1 MKNKILGLQPTALWT
16 NFANLSAVPRPSKK
30 EAKAIEFLKNF
41 GEKLNLETIVDEV
54 GNVIIKKPACVPNDQ
69 DFGRHARH
77 TGEYGHTVVLQ
88 GHMDMVPQKNADVK
102 HDFEKDG
109 IDMYIDG
116 DWVKAKGTT
125 LGADNGIG
133 VAAAMTI
140 LESNDILHPPIEA
153 LFTVDE
159 ETGMTGAQGLKG
171 GLLSGE
177 ILLNL
182 DSERDNELTIGCA
195 GGIDITS
202 KGTYDQEATQG
213 NLKGYKISISGLA
226 GGHSGIQIHLGRA
239 NANKLMNRLLFG
251 ATHNYGVRIASIDG
265 GSLRNAIPRES
276 FATIAVPDEHV
287 AEFEEYFSNLSE
299 IFKKEYSTT
308 DPELS
313 MVLEKIQ
320 SPKNI
325 VELDFQKRFLNA
337 IYACPNGIY
346 RLSPDMEDL
355 TQTSNNLARVILKDG
370 KYSTQ
375 CLARSAVETEKMD
388 IAQAI
393 QSTFT
398 LADIDAKLSG
408 GYPGWIPKPDAP
420 IVKLMSAIYFDMF
433 GEHAKVAA
441 GHGGLECGIIGKNYP
456 DMDMISFGPNI
467 TGPHSPDE
475 QVQIS
480 SVQKFWSFLLE
491 VLKQI

>member
-1 MKNKILGLQPTALWT
+1 MKNIRELNPTPLWN
-16 NFANLSAVPRPSKK
+16 NFVNLSAIPRLSKK
-30 EAKAIEFLKNF
+30 EAKAIKFLKNF
-41 GEKLNLETIVDEV
+41 GESLHFETFVDKV
-54 GNVIIKKPACVPNDQ
+54 GNVIIKKPAFKGMED
-69 DFGRHARH
+69 R
-77 TGEYGHTVVLQ
+77 TTIVLQ
-88 GHMDMVPQKNADVK
+88 GHMDMVPQKNADVD

-109 IDMYIDG
+109 IKMYIDG
-116 DWVKAKGTT
+116 DWVKTKGTT

-140 LESNDILHPPIEA
+140 LESTDIPHPPIEA

-159 ETGMTGAQGLKG
+159 ETGMTGALGLKS
-171 GLLSGE
+171 GLLSGK
-177 ILLNL
+177 ILFNL
-182 DSERDNELTIGCA
+182 DSEDDSELTIGCA

-202 KGTYDQEATQG
+202 NGTYHQETAQG
-213 NLKGYKISISGLA
+213 NLKGYKISITGLT

-251 ATHNYGVRIASIDG
+251 ATHDYHVRIASVDG

-276 FATIAVPDEHV
+276 FATIAVPDEHTKK
-287 AEFEEYFSNLSE
+287 FEKYFSNLSDV
-299 IFKKEYSTT
+299 FKKEYSTT

-313 MVLEKIQ
+313 MTLEKIQ
-320 SPKNI
+320 NPKNI
-325 VELDFQKRFLNA
+325 VEIDFQERILNA

-355 TQTSNNLARVILKDG
+355 TQTSNNLACVLIQDG
-370 KYSTQ
+370 KYSIQ
-375 CLARSAVETEKMD
+375 CLSRSAVETEKMD
-388 IAQAI
+388 IAQSI

-398 LADIDAKLSG
+398 LANIESKLST
-408 GYPGWIPKPDAP
+408 GYPGWIPKPDSP
-420 IVKLMSAIYFDMF
+420 IVKLLSDIYFEMF
-433 GEHAKVAA
+433 NEHAKVVA

-480 SVQKFWSFLLE
+480 SVHKFWSFLLE
-491 VLKQI
+491 ILKQI

>member
-1 MKNKILGLQPTALWT
+1 MKNKILGLLPTALWN

-41 GEKLNLETIVDEV
+41 GVKLKLETIVDEV
-54 GNVIIKKPACVPNDQ
+54 GNVIIKKPAFKGMENRTPII
-69 DFGRHARH
+69 
-77 TGEYGHTVVLQ
+77 LQ
-88 GHMDMVPQKNADVK
+88 GHIDMVPQKNADVE

-109 IDMYIDG
+109 IEMYIDG

-140 LESNDILHPPIEA
+140 LESTDILHPPIEA
-153 LFTVDE
+153 LFTIDE
-159 ETGMTGAQGLKG
+159 ETGMTGAQGLKD
-171 GLLSGE
+171 GLLSGK

-182 DSERDNELTIGCA
+182 DSEDDDELTIGCA

-202 KGTYDQEATQG
+202 NGTYNQETTQG

-239 NANKLMNRLLFG
+239 NANKLMNRMLFR
-251 ATHNYGVRIASIDG
+251 TTYDYGVRISSIDG
-265 GSLRNAIPRES
+265 GGIRNAIPRES
-276 FATIAVPDEHV
+276 FATIAVPDEKV
-287 AEFEEYFSNLSE
+287 KEFVEYFSNLLE

-313 MVLEKIQ
+313 MVMEEIQ
-320 SPKNI
+320 SPKEF

-355 TQTSNNLARVILKDG
+355 TQTSNNLARVIVKDG
-370 KYSTQ
+370 EYSTQ
-375 CLARSAVETEKMD
+375 CFARSAIETEKMD

-398 LADIDAKLSG
+398 LANINTKLSG
-408 GYPGWIPKPDAP
+408 GYPGWIPKPETP
-420 IVKLMSAIYFDMF
+420 IVKLMSDIYFDMF
-433 GEHAKVAA
+433 AEHAKVAA

>member
-1 MKNKILGLQPTALWT
+1 MKNIKELQPKAIWN

-41 GEKLNLETIVDEV
+41 GEKLNLETIIDTV
-54 GNVIIKKPACVPNDQ
+54 GNVIIKKPAYK
-69 DFGRHARH
+69 GMEEH
-77 TGEYGHTVVLQ
+77 TPIILQ
-88 GHMDMVPQKNADVK
+88 GHMDMVPQKNADVE
-102 HDFEKDG
+102 HDFETDG
-109 IDMYIDG
+109 IEIYVDG

-133 VAAAMTI
+133 VSAAMAI
-140 LESNDILHPPIEA
+140 LESTAIPHPPIEA

-171 GLLSGE
+171 GLLSGK

-182 DSERDNELTIGCA
+182 DSEEDNELTIGCA
-195 GGIDITS
+195 GGIDINS
-202 KGTYDQEATQG
+202 DGTYTQEDTQST
-213 NLKGYKISISGLA
+213 LKGYKISISGLV

-239 NANKLMNRLLFG
+239 NANKLMNRLLLG
-251 ATHNYGVRIASIDG
+251 ATHDYGVRISSVDG

-276 FATIAVPDEHV
+276 FATIAVPDEHCTK
-287 AEFEEYFSNLSE
+287 FEDYFSNLSD

-313 MVLEKIQ
+313 MVLEIIQ
-320 SPKNI
+320 TPRSV
-325 VELDFQKRFLNA
+325 VEIDFQERIINA

-355 TQTSNNLARVILKDG
+355 TQTSNNLARILIQDG
-370 KYSTQ
+370 RYSIQ

-398 LADIDAKLSG
+398 LAGIDTKLSG
-408 GYPGWIPKPDAP
+408 GYPGWIPNPNAP
-420 IVKLMSAIYFDMF
+420 IVKLMSDIYFDMF

-456 DMDMISFGPNI
+456 KTDMISFGPNI

-491 VLKQI
+491 ILKQI

>member
-1 MKNKILGLQPTALWT
+1 MKNIKELHPTALWH
-16 NFANLSAVPRPSKK
+16 NFVNLSTVPRPSKK
-30 EAKAIEFLKNF
+30 ENKAIEFLKNF
-41 GEKLNLETIVDEV
+41 GEALDLETIVDGV
-54 GNVIIKKPACVPNDQ
+54 GNVIIKKPAFKGMEGNTPI
-69 DFGRHARH
+69 
-77 TGEYGHTVVLQ
+77 VLQ
-88 GHMDMVPQKNADVK
+88 GHIDMVPQKNSDIE

-109 IDMYIDG
+109 IKMYIDG

-133 VAAAMTI
+133 ISAAMAI
-140 LESNDILHPPIEA
+140 LESNDIPHPPIEA

-159 ETGMTGAQGLKG
+159 ESGMTGAKGLKSG
-171 GLLSGE
+171 VLSGK

-182 DSERDNELTIGCA
+182 DSEEDDELTIGCA
-195 GGIDITS
+195 GGIDINS
-202 KGTYDQEATQG
+202 NGTYEQDTTQG
-213 NLKGYKISISGLA
+213 NFVGYKISIKGLV

-251 ATHNYGVRIASIDG
+251 ITNDYGVRIASING

-276 FATIAVPDEHV
+276 FAIIAMPDKHV
-287 AEFEEYFSNLSE
+287 KEFEKYFASLSA

-313 MVLEKIQ
+313 MIIEKIQ
-320 SPKNI
+320 IPKNI
-325 VELDFQKRFLNA
+325 VEKDFQERILNA

-355 TQTSNNLARVILKDG
+355 TQTSNNLACILIQDG
-370 KYSTQ
+370 KYSIQ
-375 CLARSAVETEKMD
+375 CLSRSAVETEKMD
-388 IAQAI
+388 IAQAV

-398 LADIDAKLSG
+398 LADIDTKLSS

-420 IVKLMSAIYFDMF
+420 IIKLMSDIYFDLF
-433 GEHAKVAA
+433 GEYAKVTA
-441 GHGGLECGIIGKNYP
+441 GHGGLECGIIGNNYP
-456 DMDMISFGPNI
+456 QMDMISFGPNI

-475 QVQIS
+475 KVQIS
-480 SVQKFWSFLLE
+480 SVQKFWTFLLE
-491 VLKQI
+491 ILNKI

>member
-1 MKNKILGLQPTALWT
+1 MKNIKELHPTPLWT
-16 NFANLSAVPRPSKK
+16 NFANLSAIPRLSKK
-30 EAKAIEFLKNF
+30 ETKAIKFLKNF
-41 GEKLNLETIVDEV
+41 GENLHFETIVDEV
-54 GNVIIKKPACVPNDQ
+54 GNVIIKKPAFKGMED
-69 DFGRHARH
+69 R
-77 TGEYGHTVVLQ
+77 TTIVLQ
-88 GHMDMVPQKNADVK
+88 GHIDMVPQKNADVD

-109 IDMYIDG
+109 IKMYIDG
-116 DWVKAKGTT
+116 DWVKANGTT

-140 LESNDILHPPIEA
+140 LESTDIPHPPVEA

-159 ETGMTGAQGLKG
+159 ETGMTGAQGLKS
-171 GLLSGE
+171 GLLSGK

-182 DSERDNELTIGCA
+182 DSEDDSELTIGCA

-202 KGTYDQEATQG
+202 NGTYDQETAQG
-213 NLKGYKISISGLA
+213 NLQGYKISLSGLT

-251 ATHNYGVRIASIDG
+251 ATHDYRVRIASVDG

-276 FATIAVPDEHV
+276 CATIAVPDKHTKK
-287 AEFEEYFSNLSE
+287 FEKYFSDLSDV
-299 IFKKEYSTT
+299 FKKEYSTT

-313 MVLEKIQ
+313 MTLEKIQ
-320 SPKNI
+320 NPKNI
-325 VELDFQKRFLNA
+325 VEIDFQERILNA

-355 TQTSNNLARVILKDG
+355 TQTSNNLACVLIKAG
-370 KYSTQ
+370 KYSIQ

-388 IAQAI
+388 IAQTI

-398 LADIDAKLSG
+398 LANIETKLSG

-420 IVKLMSAIYFDMF
+420 IVKLLSDIYFEMF
-433 GEHAKVAA
+433 NEHAKIAA

-467 TGPHSPDE
+467 IGPHSPDE

-480 SVQKFWSFLLE
+480 SVHKFWSFLLE
-491 VLKQI
+491 ILKQI

>member
-1 MKNKILGLQPTALWT
+1 MKSIKELQPQALWN
-16 NFANLSAVPRPSKK
+16 NFVNLSAVPRPSKK

-54 GNVIIKKPACVPNDQ
+54 GNVIIKKPACVPKDQ
-69 DFGRHARH
+69 DFGRQARH
-77 TGEYGHTVVLQ
+77 TSKNRTTIILQ
-88 GHMDMVPQKNADVK
+88 GHMDMVPQKNADVE
-102 HDFEKDG
+102 HNFEKDG
-109 IDMYIDG
+109 INMYIDG

-133 VAAAMTI
+133 VAAAMAI
-140 LESNDILHPPIEA
+140 LESTDIPHPPIEA

-159 ETGMTGAQGLKG
+159 ETGMTGAQGLKS

-182 DSERDNELTIGCA
+182 DSEEDSELTIGCA
-195 GGIDITS
+195 GGIDITAN
-202 KGTYDQEATQG
+202 GTYIQEATQG
-213 NLKGYKISISGLA
+213 DLTGYKISLKGLA

-251 ATHNYGVRIASIDG
+251 AAHDYGVRISSIEG

-276 FATIAVPDEHV
+276 IATITVPNKHV
-287 AEFEEYFSNLSE
+287 KAFEDYFSNLSE
-299 IFKKEYSTT
+299 TFKKEYATT
-308 DPELS
+308 DPDLD
-313 MVLEKIQ
+313 MVLKKIQ
-320 SPKNI
+320 SPKNV

-355 TQTSNNLARVILKDG
+355 TQTSNNLACVSIQDG
-370 KYSTQ
+370 KYSIQ
-375 CLARSAVETEKMD
+375 CLSRSAVETEKMD

-398 LADIDAKLSG
+398 LANIDTKLSG

-420 IVKLMSAIYFDMF
+420 IVKLMSDVYFDMF

-456 DMDMISFGPNI
+456 KTDMISFGPNI

>member
-1 MKNKILGLQPTALWT
+1 MKNKILGLLPTALWN
-16 NFANLSAVPRPSKK
+16 NFTNLSAVPRPSKNETK
-30 EAKAIEFLKNF
+30 VIEFLKNF
-41 GEKLNLETIVDEV
+41 GVKLKLETIVDEV
-54 GNVIIKKPACVPNDQ
+54 GNVIIKKPAFKGMEDRTPII
-69 DFGRHARH
+69 
-77 TGEYGHTVVLQ
+77 LQ
-88 GHMDMVPQKNADVK
+88 GHMDMVPQKNADVE

-140 LESNDILHPPIEA
+140 LESTDILHPPIEA
-153 LFTVDE
+153 LFTIDE

-171 GLLSGE
+171 GVLSGK

-182 DSERDNELTIGCA
+182 DSEDDNELTIGCA

-202 KGTYDQEATQG
+202 NGTYNQETTQG

-239 NANKLMNRLLFG
+239 NANKLMNRMLFR
-251 ATHNYGVRIASIDG
+251 ATYDYGVRISSIDG
-265 GSLRNAIPRES
+265 GGIRNAIPRES
-276 FATIAVPDEHV
+276 FATIAVPDEYV
-287 AEFEEYFSNLSE
+287 KEFVEYFSNLLE

-313 MVLEKIQ
+313 MVMEEIQ
-320 SPKNI
+320 SPKEF

-355 TQTSNNLARVILKDG
+355 TQTSNNLARVIVKDG
-370 KYSTQ
+370 EYSTQ
-375 CLARSAVETEKMD
+375 CLARSAIETEKMD

-398 LADIDAKLSG
+398 LANINTKLSG
-408 GYPGWIPKPDAP
+408 GYPGWIPKPEAS
-420 IVKLMSAIYFDMF
+420 IVKLMSDIYFDMF
-433 GEHAKVAA
+433 AEHAKVAA

>member
-1 MKNKILGLQPTALWT
+1 MTKIKNLKPQALWN
-16 NFANLSAVPRPSKK
+16 NFANLSTVPRPSKK
-30 EAKAIEFLKNF
+30 EEKAIQFIKEF
-41 GEKLNLETIVDEV
+41 GENLNLETIVDGV
-54 GNVIIKKPACVPNDQ
+54 GNVIIKKPAFKGMED
-69 DFGRHARH
+69 R
-77 TGEYGHTVVLQ
+77 TTIVLQ
-88 GHMDMVPQKNADVK
+88 GHMDMVPQKNTDVE

-109 IDMYIDG
+109 IKMYIDG

-133 VAAAMTI
+133 VAAAMAI
-140 LESNDILHPPIEA
+140 LESTDIPHPPIEA
-153 LFTVDE
+153 LFTIDE
-159 ETGMTGAQGLKG
+159 ETGMTGAQGLKD
-171 GLLSGE
+171 GLLSGG

-182 DSERDNELTIGCA
+182 DSEEDNELTIGCA

-202 KGTYDQEATQG
+202 NGTYHQESTQD
-213 NLKGYKISISGLA
+213 NLKGYKIIIKGLA

-239 NANKLMNRLLFG
+239 NANKLMNRLLFS
-251 ATHNYGVRIASIDG
+251 ATQDYGVRISSVDG

-287 AEFEEYFSNLSE
+287 KEFEKYFSNLSE

-313 MVLEKIQ
+313 MILEKIQ
-320 SPKNI
+320 SLKNI
-325 VELDFQKRFLNA
+325 VETDFQERILNA
-337 IYACPNGIY
+337 VYACPNGIY
-346 RLSPDMEDL
+346 RLSPDMDDL
-355 TQTSNNLARVILKDG
+355 TQTSNNLACVLIKDG
-370 KYSTQ
+370 KYSIQ
-375 CLARSAVETEKMD
+375 CLSRSAVETEKMD

-393 QSTFT
+393 QSTFK
-398 LADIDAKLSG
+398 LADIDTELSG
-408 GYPGWIPKPDAP
+408 GYPGWIPKPDTT

-456 DMDMISFGPNI
+456 YMDMISFGPNI

-480 SVQKFWSFLLE
+480 SVKKFWSFLLE

>member
-1 MKNKILGLQPTALWT
+1 MKTIKELHPTALWN
-16 NFANLSAVPRPSKK
+16 NFVNLSAIPRLSKK
-30 EAKAIEFLKNF
+30 EAKATKFLKNF
-41 GEKLNLETIVDEV
+41 GESLHFETIVDEI
-54 GNVIIKKPACVPNDQ
+54 GNVIIKKPAFKGMEDRV
-69 DFGRHARH
+69 
-77 TGEYGHTVVLQ
+77 TIVLQ
-88 GHMDMVPQKNADVK
+88 GHMDMVPQKNADVD

-109 IDMYIDG
+109 IKMYIDG
-116 DWVKAKGTT
+116 DWVKAQGTT

-140 LESNDILHPPIEA
+140 LESTDIPHPPIET

-159 ETGMTGAQGLKG
+159 ETGMTGAKGLKS
-171 GLLSGE
+171 GLLSGK
-177 ILLNL
+177 ILFNL
-182 DSERDNELTIGCA
+182 DSEDDSELTIGCA
-195 GGIDITS
+195 GGIDIIS
-202 KGTYDQEATQG
+202 NGTYDQETAQG
-213 NLKGYKISISGLA
+213 NLKGYKISIKGLA

-251 ATHNYGVRIASIDG
+251 TTHDYHIRIVSVAG

-276 FATIAVPDEHV
+276 FATIAVPDEHTKK
-287 AEFEEYFSNLSE
+287 FEKYFSNLSDV
-299 IFKKEYSTT
+299 FKKEYSTT

-313 MVLEKIQ
+313 MTLEKIQ
-320 SPKNI
+320 NPKYI
-325 VELDFQKRFLNA
+325 VDIDFQERILNA

-346 RLSPDMEDL
+346 RLSPDMENL
-355 TQTSNNLARVILKDG
+355 TQTSNNLACVLIQDG
-370 KYSTQ
+370 KYSIQ

-388 IAQAI
+388 IAQTI

-398 LADIDAKLSG
+398 LANIETKLSG

-420 IVKLMSAIYFDMF
+420 IVKLMNDIYFEMF
-433 GEHAKVAA
+433 DEHAKISA

-456 DMDMISFGPNI
+456 EMDMISFGPNI

-480 SVQKFWSFLLE
+480 SVPKFWSFLLE
-491 VLKQI
+491 ILKQI

>member
-1 MKNKILGLQPTALWT
+1 MKNKILGLLPTALWN

-41 GEKLNLETIVDEV
+41 GVKLKLETIVDEV
-54 GNVIIKKPACVPNDQ
+54 GNVIIKKPAFKGMEDRTPII
-69 DFGRHARH
+69 
-77 TGEYGHTVVLQ
+77 LQ
-88 GHMDMVPQKNADVK
+88 GHIDMVPQKNADVE

-140 LESNDILHPPIEA
+140 LESTDILHPPIEA
-153 LFTVDE
+153 LFTIDE
-159 ETGMTGAQGLKG
+159 ETGMTGAQGLKD
-171 GLLSGE
+171 GLLSGK

-182 DSERDNELTIGCA
+182 DSEDDDELTIGCA

-202 KGTYDQEATQG
+202 NGTYNQETTQG
-213 NLKGYKISISGLA
+213 NLKEYKISISGLA

-239 NANKLMNRLLFG
+239 NANKLMNRMLFR
-251 ATHNYGVRIASIDG
+251 ATYDYGVRISSIDG
-265 GSLRNAIPRES
+265 GGIRNAIPRES
-276 FATIAVPDEHV
+276 FATIAVPDEKV
-287 AEFEEYFSNLSE
+287 KEFVEYFSNLLE

-313 MVLEKIQ
+313 MIIEEIQ
-320 SPKNI
+320 SPKEF

-355 TQTSNNLARVILKDG
+355 TQTSNNLARVIVKDG
-370 KYSTQ
+370 EYSTQ
-375 CLARSAVETEKMD
+375 CFARSAIETEKMD

-398 LADIDAKLSG
+398 LANINTKLSG
-408 GYPGWIPKPDAP
+408 GYPGWIPKPETP
-420 IVKLMSAIYFDMF
+420 IVKLMSDIYFDMF
-433 GEHAKVAA
+433 AEHAKVAA

>member
-1 MKNKILGLQPTALWT
+1 MKDIKELQPTALWN
-16 NFANLSAVPRPSKK
+16 NFTNLSAVPRPSKK
-30 EAKAIEFLKNF
+30 ETKAIEFLKNF
-41 GEKLNLETIVDEV
+41 GEKLNLETIVDKV
-54 GNVIIKKPACVPNDQ
+54 GNVIIKKPAFKGMEN
-69 DFGRHARH
+69 R
-77 TGEYGHTVVLQ
+77 TTIVLQ

-109 IDMYIDG
+109 IEMYIDG

-133 VAAAMTI
+133 VAATMAI
-140 LESNDILHPPIEA
+140 LESTDIPHPPIEA

-182 DSERDNELTIGCA
+182 DSEEDNELTIGCA

-202 KGTYDQEATQG
+202 NGTYIQEATQG
-213 NLKGYKISISGLA
+213 NLKGYKISIKGLA

-251 ATHNYGVRIASIDG
+251 ATNNFRIRIASIDG

-287 AEFEEYFSNLSE
+287 KKFEEYFSNLSE

-313 MVLEKIQ
+313 TLLEKIQ
-320 SPKNI
+320 SPKKI
-325 VELDFQKRFLNA
+325 IELDFQKRFLNA

-355 TQTSNNLARVILKDG
+355 TQTSNNLACILIQDG
-370 KYSTQ
+370 KYSIQ

-398 LADIDAKLSG
+398 LANIDAKLSG
-408 GYPGWIPKPDAP
+408 GYPGWIPKPEAP
-420 IVKLMSAIYFDMF
+420 IVKLMSDIYFRSEERRV
-433 GEHAKVAA
+433 GK
-441 GHGGLECGIIGKNYP
+441 ECR
-456 DMDMISFGPNI
+456 SRW
-467 TGPHSPDE
+467 SPYH
-475 QVQIS
+475 
-480 SVQKFWSFLLE
+480 
-491 VLKQI
+491 

>member
-1 MKNKILGLQPTALWT
+1 MKNIKDLQPTTLWN
-16 NFANLSAVPRPSKK
+16 NFVNLSAIPRLSKK
-30 EAKAIEFLKNF
+30 EAKAIKFLKNF
-41 GEKLNLETIVDEV
+41 GETLKLETIVDGV
-54 GNVIIKKPACVPNDQ
+54 GNVIIKKPAFKGMED
-69 DFGRHARH
+69 H
-77 TGEYGHTVVLQ
+77 TQIVLQ
-88 GHMDMVPQKNADVK
+88 GHMDMVPQKNADVN
-102 HDFEKDG
+102 HDFKKDG
-109 IDMYIDG
+109 IKMYIDG

-140 LESNDILHPPIEA
+140 LESTDIPHPPVEA
-153 LFTVDE
+153 LFTIDE

-171 GLLSGE
+171 GMLTGK

-182 DSERDNELTIGCA
+182 DSENDSELTIGCA

-202 KGTYDQEATQG
+202 IGTYSQEAIQG
-213 NLKGYKISISGLA
+213 NLKGYKISIKGLT

-251 ATHNYGVRIASIDG
+251 ATHDYGVRIASVDG

-276 FATIAVPDEHV
+276 FSTIAVPDEHV
-287 AEFEEYFSNLSE
+287 KKFEDYFSNLS
-299 IFKKEYSTT
+299 IVFKKEHSTT
-308 DPELS
+308 DPELN
-313 MVLEKIQ
+313 MTLEKIQ
-320 SPKNI
+320 NPKNI
-325 VELDFQKRFLNA
+325 VDLDFQERILNA

-355 TQTSNNLARVILKDG
+355 TQTSNNLACVFIQDG
-370 KYSTQ
+370 KYSIQ
-375 CLARSAVETEKMD
+375 CLSRSAVETEKMD

-393 QSTFT
+393 QSIFT
-398 LADIDAKLSG
+398 LANINSKLSG

-420 IVKLMSAIYFDMF
+420 IVKLMSDIYFNMF
-433 GEHAKVAA
+433 GEYAKVAA